1 MSLIPWIIMLIPLWW
16 HAERGCAAAV
26 YYYRRN
32 RRNFGSRQDR
42 LSKMNDVDVAPV
54 SLKILC
60 DEPPVAAVG
69 FVLAAQ
75 QAGVGDEPP

>member
-1 MSLIPWIIMLIPLWW
+1 MLIPLLV
-16 HAERGCAAAV
+16 ACLRVCAAAV

-32 RRNFGSRQDR
+32 RRVFSSRQDR
-42 LSKMNDVDVAPV
+42 LSEVNDVDLAPV

-75 QAGVGDEPP
+75 